1 MESER
6 AEHEMSPLLGEFKKK
21 DEEEEEGGG
30 GVLERIFNLSERRS
44 AAKCI

>member
-21 DEEEEEGGG
+21 KEEGEEGG